1 MFDVNVK
8 IIGEL
13 KDFLRICS
21 ADPFVFDI
29 FRSSK
34 KDFTRNRK
42 LSFPRLVL
50 FITKLCKKT
59 LSKELDTFFENEL
72 KDSLN
77 SCSVSAFSQ
86 QRHKLKGF
94 FFEVWNKVL
103 CDSFYHYGQEQTKRW
118 NGYRVM
124 AVDGSAVSLV
134 STKALA
140 LHFGGQSNQYGTFTG
155 AKAFLHYD
163 ILNQLITFAQLATY
177 RTGELPMA
185 YRAIDLLDEDT
196 LAIYDRNFC
205 NYKMVALHQWTEGGR
220 RFVIRAKESQ
230 KFIASFIKS
239 GCRSKEVNMFPAP
252 DAIIEM
258 RKSGYIVTAKT
269 ALKVRLVRVDLPNG
283 ITEVLITDLWEDEV
297 YTSEIFKDLYFMR
310 WGVETRISVLKNLLQ
325 LESFSGQTVKS
336 VEQDFFATVFM
347 ANLAALITRQAN
359 EEKEVKKRKKLL
371 AKSPTVSPQRRAR
384 DWPMQV
390 NINKATGKLRQK
402 LVDLFISKTPANI
415 LTQLTVYFEKHMLPV
430 RKGRSFV
437 REKKNKQTHSKH
449 KTFTNYKPSI

>member
-1 MFDVNVK
+1 MFNVNVK
-8 IIGEL
+8 IITEL
-13 KDFLRICS
+13 KDFLKICAS
-21 ADPFVFDI
+21 DPFVFDV
-29 FRSSK
+29 FRYSK

-50 FITKLCKKT
+50 FLAKLCKKT
-59 LSKELDTFFENEL
+59 LSKELETFFENEL
-72 KDSLN
+72 EDPERL
-77 SCSVSAFSQ
+77 CSVSALSQ

-103 CDSFYHYGQEQTKRW
+103 CDSFYHYGEEQTKRW
-118 NGYRVM
+118 NGYRVI
-124 AVDGSAVSLV
+124 AVDGSTVSLV

-140 LHFGGQSNQYGTFTG
+140 AHFGGQSNQHGAFTG
-155 AKAFLHYD
+155 ARALLHYD
-163 ILNQLITFAQLATY
+163 VLNQLITFAQLATY

-185 YRAIDLLDEDT
+185 YRAIDVLDEDT
-196 LAIYDRNFC
+196 LSIYDRNFC
-205 NYKMVALHQWTEGGR
+205 NYKMVALHQWAEGGR

-230 KFIASFIKS
+230 KFIASFIES
-239 GCRSKEVNMFPAP
+239 NARSQEVNMFPTP
-252 DAIIEM
+252 DAIVEM
-258 RKSGYIVTAKT
+258 RKSRYIVTAKT

-283 ITEVLITDLWEDEV
+283 ITEVLLTNLWEDEG

-359 EEKEVKKRKKLL
+359 EEKDAKKQKSLL
-371 AKSPTVSPQRRAR
+371 AKSPPVITKRNAR

-390 NINKATGKLRQK
+390 NLNKATGKLRQK
-402 LVDLFISKTPANI
+402 LVSLFTSKTPDNI
-415 LTQLTVYFEKHMLPV
+415 LRQLVLCFEKHTLPV
-430 RKGRSFV
+430 RKARSYI
-437 REKKNKQTHSKH
+437 RERKNKQNHCKH

>member
-8 IIGEL
+8 IITEI

-21 ADPFVFDI
+21 ADPFVFDV
-29 FRSSK
+29 FRYSK
-34 KDFTRNRK
+34 KDFTRDRK

-50 FITKLCKKT
+50 FIAKLCKKT

-72 KDSLN
+72 KDPLG

-103 CDSFYHYGQEQTKRW
+103 CDSFYHYGKEQTKRW
-118 NGYRVM
+118 NGYRVI
-124 AVDGSAVSLV
+124 AVDGSAISLV

-140 LHFGGQSNQYGTFTG
+140 LHFGGQSNQHGTFTG
-155 AKAFLHYD
+155 AKALLHYD
-163 ILNQLITFAQLATY
+163 VLNQLITFAQLATY

-205 NYKMVALHQWTEGGR
+205 NYKMVALHQWAEGGR
-220 RFVIRAKESQ
+220 HFVIRAKESQ

-239 GCRSKEVNMFPAP
+239 NARSQEVNMFPTA

-258 RKSGYIVTAKT
+258 KKSGYIVTAKT

-359 EEKEVKKRKKLL
+359 EEKEAKKRKKLL
-371 AKSPTVSPQRRAR
+371 AKSPPVKPKRRAR

-390 NINKATGKLRQK
+390 NLNKATGKLRQK
-402 LVDLFISKTPANI
+402 LVSLFTSNTPDNI
-415 LTQLTVYFEKHMLPV
+415 LKQLVLYFGKHMLPV
-430 RKGRSFV
+430 RKGRSFI
-437 REKKNKQTHSKH
+437 RERKNKQTHSKH